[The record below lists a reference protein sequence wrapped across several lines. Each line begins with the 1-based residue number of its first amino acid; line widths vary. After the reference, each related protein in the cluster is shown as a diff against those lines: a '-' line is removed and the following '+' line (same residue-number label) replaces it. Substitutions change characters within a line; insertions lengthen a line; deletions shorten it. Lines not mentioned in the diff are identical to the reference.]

1 MNSKKRILI
10 VSRSFYPDNSPR
22 SFRTAELS
30 KEFARQ
36 GHHVTVIT
44 PRVKEHREF
53 EQKHGVQIKDLGQPK
68 WKWIF
73 ITEKGMSIK
82 LFLRRTIKRFA
93 GLLFEY
99 PHIELVGMVKR
110 ALKGEHNYDA
120 LISIAV
126 PYPVH
131 WGVASIWSK
140 DTKKNPARIWISD
153 CGDPYMGQE
162 NDTFKKPFYFRYIEK
177 WFMRKTDHI
186 TVPTEGAIQGYY
198 PEFHTKIKVIPQGFR
213 FEDIRKYQG
222 KKLKPYPVFGYA
234 GMFLPGYRDPSEF
247 LNYLCSLNREY
258 EFHIYT
264 RSTQLVEPF
273 LKRSNGRIQI
283 KELLPRENLLYELS
297 KMDFMVNFEN
307 AGSKQTPSKLIDYT
321 IIEKPILSVITGDLN
336 MEVIDEFIKGNYRN
350 AKIIE
355 DPDQYRI
362 ENVCKNFLN
371 LI

>member
-1 MNSKKRILI
+1 MNQKKKILI
-10 VSRSFYPDNSPR
+10 VSASFYPQNSPR
-22 SFRTAELS
+22 SFRTTELT

-36 GHHVTVIT
+36 GHQVTVIT
-44 PRVKEHREF
+44 PRVKEHRDL
-53 EQKHGVQIKDLGQPK
+53 EQEHEVQIKDLGPLK
-68 WKWIF
+68 WKSIDLKGSGLNLLFRRAF
-73 ITEKGMSIK
+73 IRISN
-82 LFLRRTIKRFA
+82 
-93 GLLFEY
+93 LLFEY

-110 ALKGEHNYDA
+110 ALKGEQNYDA

-140 DTKKNPARIWISD
+140 DSKKNPARVWIAD

-177 WFMRKTDHI
+177 WFMRKTDYI
-186 TVPTEGAIQGYY
+186 TVPTHGSIQGYY
-198 PEFHTKIKVIPQGFR
+198 PEFLAKIKVIPQGFR
-213 FEDIRKYQG
+213 FEAIQKYQG
-222 KKLKPYPVFGYA
+222 KKIKPYPVFAYA
-234 GMFLPGYRDPSEF
+234 GMFIPGRRDPSEF
-247 LNYLCSLNREY
+247 LNYLCSLNLEY

-321 IIEKPILSVITGDLN
+321 IIEKPILSIETGNLN
-336 MEVIDEFIKGNYRN
+336 IDVIDEFIIGNYKK

-362 ENVCKNFLN
+362 ENVCREFLS